1 MDAYWT
7 FVDGIYKT
15 SLSLF
20 FFTLMFLMFS
30 IGRKGWRAN
39 NRYGGVS
46 SIICG
51 ICFLLFGFYNSLFPH
66 GFFPYPYNGFMMWWI
81 LFNLVM
87 NVIFALTVKRTI
99 KKMKAESI
107 ETIKE
112 GNNSKK
118 TSILRRYILRMTKE
132 DPYQEDITLKMELIR
147 KSFHLTGFLVLI
159 AYYGL
164 FIIPPV
170 TQIISD
176 AVVVAINQGVTGYNI
191 IWGPVSYFPYTIGDP
206 SAIIDLTMM
215 ALMGSLVF
223 AIISDIIRITW
234 GPEYSIFNFLTKSM
248 LRNKE
253 KNAAGPQI
261 YIMTGFIFSYMLY
274 MAGILYISVFFA
286 GILIA
291 CLSDAAAAVI
301 GRSFGKHKVKLR
313 NNEVKSVE
321 GFAAGV
327 LVAYIVGL
335 FFVGPIY
342 AIIGAVIFFITDYL
356 PQFTAD
362 NIINPI
368 FIPIGFQVFIVL
380 LGLPVGLI

>member
-7 FVDGIYKT
+7 FIDGIYNT

-20 FFTLMFLMFS
+20 FFTLMFLMLS
-30 IGRKGWRAN
+30 IGLKGWRAN

-46 SIICG
+46 SVICG
-51 ICFLLFGFYNSLFPH
+51 ICFLLFGFYNSLFR
-66 GFFPYPYNGFMMWWI
+66 FYPYPYNGFMMWWI

-99 KKMKAESI
+99 KKMKSDSGIAN
-107 ETIKE
+107 KE

-176 AVVVAINQGVTGYNI
+176 AVVVAINQGVAGYSL
-191 IWGPVSYFPYTIGDP
+191 IWGPISSFPYTIGDP

-261 YIMTGFIFSYMLY
+261 Y
-274 MAGILYISVFFA
+274 
-286 GILIA
+286 
-291 CLSDAAAAVI
+291 
-301 GRSFGKHKVKLR
+301 
-313 NNEVKSVE
+313 
-321 GFAAGV
+321 
-327 LVAYIVGL
+327 
-335 FFVGPIY
+335 
-342 AIIGAVIFFITDYL
+342 
-356 PQFTAD
+356 
-362 NIINPI
+362 
-368 FIPIGFQVFIVL
+368 
-380 LGLPVGLI
+380 